1 MESKTYLTGIKHMNG
16 IHYEAKT
23 FGNIVGLSNPR
34 IGGIEVVNR
43 ASIIKEAHPRRLEY
57 RSECEITKL

>member
-1 MESKTYLTGIKHMNG
+1 MNG

-34 IGGIEVVNR
+34 IGGIKVVNR

-57 RSECEITKL
+57 RSKCEITKL